1 MSLYENKIVQNDLKE
16 IITNIKNIEQL
27 KNSSVLITGATGM
40 LATYITCTLMYL
52 NEREDYNIHI
62 YALVRNDNKL
72 KDKFGEYIN
81 DEHFHIVLQDV
92 IDEIKIENKIDYII
106 HSAGSASPYF
116 IVNDPVGIIKAN
128 TLGTMNVME
137 FARKYDVKKVLYTST
152 REVYGKVDDD
162 ILEITEDVV
171 GKLDQTDARSCYPES
186 KRIGENICK
195 SYNIQYGI
203 PFNNVRI
210 AHSYGPGMTIDNDG
224 RVMSDF
230 IYCTVNNKDIALNS
244 DGTALRAFC
253 YINDAI
259 TAMFMVLLNAESGE
273 NYNIANETEEIQI
286 RDVALT
292 LTKLFEEKN
301 LKVTYLDSN
310 KVDRTG
316 YSKIARVKLS
326 TKKLEKLGWI
336 PQVKLEEGLK
346 RTVKSFGKE

>member
-1 MSLYENKIVQNDLKE
+1 MSLYENKIVQNDLNE
-16 IITNIKNIEQL
+16 IISNIKNIEML
-27 KNSSVLITGATGM
+27 RNSSVLITGATGM
-40 LATYITCTLMYL
+40 LATYITCTLIYL
-52 NEREDYNIHI
+52 NEIENYNIQI
-62 YALVRNDNKL
+62 YALVRNVNKA
-72 KDKFGEYIN
+72 KDKFGDYIN
-81 DEHFHIVLQDV
+81 NKNFHLVVQDV
-92 IDEIKIENKIDYII
+92 IDEIKIEDKIDYVI

-116 IVNDPVGIIKAN
+116 ILNDPVGIIKAN

-137 FARKYDVKKVLYTST
+137 FARKCDVKKVLYTST

-162 ILEITEDVV
+162 VLEITEDTV

-186 KRIGENICK
+186 KKMGENICK

-230 IYCTVNNKDIALNS
+230 LYCTVNNKDIALNS

-259 TAMFMVLLNAESGE
+259 TAIFMVLLNAESGE
-273 NYNIANETEEIQI
+273 NYNIANETEEIMI

-292 LTKLFEEKN
+292 LTRLFEEKN

-310 KVDRTG
+310 KVNREG

-326 TKKLEKLGWI
+326 TKKLEELGWV

-346 RTVKSFGKE
+346 RTVESFGE